1 MSIYLLK
8 SRFQACLR
16 PLVGWLYRHKVTAN
30 QITMSA
36 MFISVIL
43 GVFLCLENLEP
54 TWFLLIPI
62 WMFFRMAFNAID
74 GMLAREFHQQSALG
88 AYLNELSDVVS
99 DAALLLPFLFIPI
112 AEPIWLL
119 AIIFFAALAEMTG
132 VLGLMVGASRRYDG
146 PMGKS
151 DRAFVFGLLAL
162 LWGLDLISE
171 PWFNAILIFTL
182 LLLLMTLVN
191 RVRGGLAELK

>member
-8 SRFQACLR
+8 SRFQTCLR
-16 PLVGWLYRHKVTAN
+16 PLVAWLYQHKVTAN
-30 QITMSA
+30 QVTLLAMIISA
-36 MFISVIL
+36 LL
-43 GVFLCLENLEP
+43 GAFLCLASVSQA
-54 TWFLLIPI
+54 WFLLVPV
-62 WMFFRMAFNAID
+62 WMFLRMAFNAID
-74 GMLAREFHQQSALG
+74 GMLAREFGQQSPLG
-88 AYLNELSDVVS
+88 AYLNELSDVLA
-99 DAALLLPFLFIPI
+99 DAALLLPFVFIPLVD
-112 AEPIWLL
+112 PVWVL
-119 AIIFFAALAEMTG
+119 AIIFFATLTEMAG

-162 LWGLDLISE
+162 LWGLDVISE

-182 LLLLMTLVN
+182 LLLLPTLVN